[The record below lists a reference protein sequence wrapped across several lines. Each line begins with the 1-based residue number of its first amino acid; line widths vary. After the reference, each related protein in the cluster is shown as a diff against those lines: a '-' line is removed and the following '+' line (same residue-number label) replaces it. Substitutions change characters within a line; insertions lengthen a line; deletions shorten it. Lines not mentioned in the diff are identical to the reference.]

1 MAKETK
7 NAACRFCGQQHIIE
21 NGGDMTEPQLE
32 ECATMRC
39 TCDDAKL
46 YQETANR
53 RGTAKQRAQ
62 ELFGENA
69 GEYKQ
74 SEEIMEL
81 INNAIDLVCDKE
93 LKQVTV
99 TIRTGLNCRIMQMAK
114 DKIKIVRETSNAE
127 AFEQQ
132 EMKMAVKRSFN
143 ATDTKARS
151 CLKCGRP
158 LDLEILKDNTIITCK
173 CSQKKHSG

>member
-1 MAKETK
+1 MTDVPKIFGSMVFNREVM
-7 NAACRFCGQQHIIE
+7 RQRLSSDVYERLIDVIE
-21 NGGDMTEPQLE
+21 NGGEMTEPQLE

-74 SEEIMEL
+74 TEAILAL
-81 INNAIDLVCDKE
+81 IDNAIDLVCDKE
-93 LKQVTV
+93 LKQVTI

-127 AFEQQ
+127 AFEQ
-132 EMKMAVKRSFN
+132 
-143 ATDTKARS
+143 
-151 CLKCGRP
+151 
-158 LDLEILKDNTIITCK
+158 
-173 CSQKKHSG
+173 

>member
-132 EMKMAVKRSFN
+132 EMKMAVK
-143 ATDTKARS
+143 
-151 CLKCGRP
+151 
-158 LDLEILKDNTIITCK
+158 
-173 CSQKKHSG
+173 KKF